1 MQVAVVD
8 KVGIDDR
15 VKPSLMLAQD
25 KKEPV
30 RNIQKIVYTVVHVV
44 VHIVIGPIKY

>member
-15 VKPSLMLAQD
+15 VKPSLTLAQD
-25 KKEPV
+25 KEPV